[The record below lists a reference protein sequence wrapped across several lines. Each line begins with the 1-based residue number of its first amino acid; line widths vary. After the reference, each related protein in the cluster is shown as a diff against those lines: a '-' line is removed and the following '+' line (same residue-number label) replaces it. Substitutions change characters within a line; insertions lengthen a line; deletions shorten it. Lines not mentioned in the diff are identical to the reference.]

1 MKHHKNDKCR
11 YCSSTDLHS
20 ILNLGDQPPSNS
32 FIDKT
37 KIHFEQR
44 FPLEIYLCRECYL
57 VQLLD
62 VVSAS
67 DIFGEYHYTSSSSI
81 ALVNHFK
88 KFTSSIVNDFE
99 LKDKDLVVDIG
110 CNDGV
115 TLESY
120 PDIGLLK
127 VGVEP
132 SSVGQIA
139 KNKKLDVV
147 SDFFSLRV
155 AQSIVNKYG
164 PSKVVTATNVFA
176 HIDNMSDF
184 IKGIPILLDDEGVFI
199 VEVSYL
205 LDLID
210 SNLFDTIYHEHL
222 CYLSLTPL
230 IRFLES
236 NNLDVFDVKRNP
248 IGASGPSI
256 TVYIKKS
263 SSTRAISK
271 SVQDTISLE
280 EDWGVGDMK
289 NYIDFSARVSS
300 LREDTLKILD
310 EYKMKGIKIG
320 GFGAPAKG
328 NTLLNYYNL
337 SKDNIVAIADNTEL
351 KQGKVTPGSHI
362 PIISDNDLLSL
373 NLKYALLLSW
383 NYKDYFIEESDF
395 IKSGGKFIVPLPY
408 PHIAP

>member
-1 MKHHKNDKCR
+1 MNHHKNDKCR
-11 YCSSTDLHS
+11 YCSSSNLYS
-20 ILNLGDQPPSNS
+20 ILNLGDHPPSNS
-32 FIDKT
+32 FIDET
-37 KIHFEQR
+37 KVYLEER
-44 FPLEIYLCRECYL
+44 FPLEMYVCKKCHL

-67 DIFGEYHYTSSSSI
+67 DIFGEYHYTSSSSK

-88 KFTSSIVNDFE
+88 KFTSSIVNELD
-99 LKDKDLVVDIG
+99 LKDGDLVVDIG

-120 PDIGLLK
+120 PDIGLVK

-139 KNKKLDVV
+139 KNKKLDVI
-147 SDFFSLRV
+147 SDFFSLNV
-155 AQSIVNKYG
+155 AQDIVKKYG

-176 HIDNMSDF
+176 HIDNMNDF

-230 IRFLES
+230 ISFLER
-236 NNLDVFDVKRNP
+236 NNLDVFDVKRSP

-263 SSTRAISK
+263 NSNRAITK
-271 SVQDTISLE
+271 SVKETISLE
-280 EDWGVGDMK
+280 KEWGVGDMK
-289 NYIDFSARVSS
+289 KYVDFSSRVLS
-300 LREDTLKILD
+300 LKEDTLKILD
-310 EYKMKGIKIG
+310 EYKKKGIKIA

-328 NTLLNYYNL
+328 NTLLNYYKL
-337 SKDNIVAIADNTEL
+337 SKDDIIAIADNTEL

-362 PIISDNDLLSL
+362 PIISDSDLLSL

-383 NYKDYFIEESDF
+383 NYKDFFIEESDF